1 MLDIDPDTEED
12 PMLAAIH
19 IRQTRSDAGPQIC
32 AAIATDDDV
41 TLLTRDGDS
50 DVDRALL
57 GLDAFGALYEKA
69 QVCPARVH
77 ISDAALRRTLKD
89 VAESFPA
96 VEFVDTAFGPF
107 GTLLARASDA
117 IGTHVA
123 ELLAADEA
131 RREAEIESRPPLVVA
146 TDASKARNRRGT
158 GLGCVS
164 NTGVHHMRM
173 APDARSIL
181 EGELL
186 AIDMAIARFMHR
198 KLHILTDS
206 RLALACLEG
215 TYEGRPEIVEVVE
228 RIRNRM
234 KGRTVEFS
242 WVRGHSGHP
251 LNEVADRLA
260 VAARR
265 CHDAS
270 VSPEVTAAIAGNIV
284 ESLKSEMP
292 ETA

>member
-1 MLDIDPDTEED
+1 
-12 PMLAAIH
+12 MLAAIH
-19 IRQTRSDAGPQIC
+19 IRQTHSDAGPQIC
-32 AAIATDDDV
+32 AAIATDEDV
-41 TLLTRDGDS
+41 ALLTRDGDS
-50 DVDRALL
+50 ETDRLLL
-57 GLDAFGALYEKA
+57 GLDAFDALYAKA
-69 QVCPARVH
+69 QASPARVH
-77 ISDAALRRTLKD
+77 ISDGMLRRTLKN

-96 VEFVDTAFGPF
+96 VQFVDTAFGPF
-107 GTLLARASDA
+107 GVLLTRASA
-117 IGTHVA
+117 TIGAHVA
-123 ELLAADEA
+123 ALLAADEA
-131 RREAEIESRPPLVVA
+131 RREAELEARPPLVVA

-164 NTGVHHMRM
+164 NAGVHHMRM
-173 APDARSIL
+173 ACDARSIL

-186 AIDMAIARFMHR
+186 AIDMAVARFLHP

-206 RLALACLEG
+206 RLALACIEG
-215 TYEGRPEIVEVVE
+215 TYEGRPEIADVVE
-228 RIRNRM
+228 RIRNRI

-265 CHDAS
+265 CHDAN
-270 VSPEVTAAIAGNIV
+270 VSPEVASTIANNIV
-284 ESLKSEMP
+284 ASMKNPLP